1 MQHLLGQEYQG
12 TVLAIRLY
20 ITTIQDAEQLQDDL
34 CKICEWTNKWQLK
47 LNVDKCVVPR
57 FQSPIPFM
65 SQLSIPT
72 LQQQQQSSHRRF
84 YRGGLEGGIG
94 PRPQGISF

>member
-12 TVLAIRLY
+12 TVLAIRQY

-34 CKICEWTNKWQLK
+34 CKTCEWTNKWQVK

-57 FQSPIPFM
+57 FQSPMI
-65 SQLSIPT
+65 LT
-72 LQQQQQSSHRRF
+72 
-84 YRGGLEGGIG
+84 
-94 PRPQGISF
+94 